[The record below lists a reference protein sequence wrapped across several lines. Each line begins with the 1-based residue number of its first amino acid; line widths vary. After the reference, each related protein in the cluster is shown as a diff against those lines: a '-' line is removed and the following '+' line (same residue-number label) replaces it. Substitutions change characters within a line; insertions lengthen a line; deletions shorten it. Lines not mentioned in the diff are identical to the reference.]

1 MKKRIV
7 IIGNG
12 MAGARTVAELV
23 QRDPELHITVL
34 AAEGHVAYNRT
45 MLTEVLYGSVDEG
58 DISLSEARGTATVAT
73 GVRAVAVNRESRT
86 VVDSAGVE
94 HAYDALVL
102 ATGGSPRVPGISGL
116 FGDSGEAGASGK
128 LGDSGEL
135 LEGAAFFHTLDDC
148 RRIMR
153 TAEPGSRAVVV
164 GGGVLGLETAR
175 ALVARGADVEVLHA
189 DKIVMNRQLDQAASD
204 IVVRKLTALGVTVHL
219 GCTITRVAGDR
230 GRVRRVQM
238 EDGTWVPCDLL
249 VLSCGFEADTAL
261 AEAAG
266 LPVGR
271 GVLVNEEMR
280 TSDSGIY
287 AVGDCAELGGVVSG
301 LVGEAW
307 QHARI
312 AAEAITGVRDEVTPV
327 TIPPAVTRLKAPGV
341 ELTVMGESNAPD
353 GPNVYAVE
361 EPDRGAYRRIVLR
374 EGRISGALVLGG
386 EESDAAPFIE
396 HYHAGTPMTRDKV
409 MRLLRLEGI
418 AEEAARKDADI
429 AVCYCNNV
437 PQRRIL
443 EAWSQG
449 SVSIAAIARSTKAT
463 TGCGICRGKVEALLA
478 SAGSAAE

>member
-12 MAGARTVAELV
+12 MAGTRTVAELV
-23 QRDPELHITVL
+23 HRDPESRITVL
-34 AAEGHVAYNRT
+34 AAEEHAAYNRT
-45 MLTEVLYGSVDEG
+45 MLTEVLSGSVNEDE
-58 DISLSEARGTATVAT
+58 IPLSEARGTATVKA
-73 GVRAVAVNRESRT
+73 GVRAVAINRKRRT
-86 VVDSAGVE
+86 VADSTGVE
-94 HAYDALVL
+94 HPYDALVL
-102 ATGGSPRVPGISGL
+102 ATGGAPRVPGIAGL
-116 FGDSGEAGASGK
+116 FGDSGE
-128 LGDSGEL
+128 LV
-135 LEGAAFFHTLDDC
+135 EGAACFHTLDDC
-148 RRIMR
+148 RRILR
-153 TAEPGSRAVVV
+153 AAEPGSRAVVV

-175 ALVARGADVEVLHA
+175 ALVSRGADVEVLHA
-189 DKIVMNRQLDQAASD
+189 DKIVMNRQLDQTASD
-204 IVVRKLTALGVTVHL
+204 IVVRKLTSLGVTVHL
-219 GCTITRVAGDR
+219 GSTITRVAADR
-230 GRVRRVQM
+230 RVRRVRM
-238 EDGTWVPCDLL
+238 EDGTWAPCDLL
-249 VLSCGFEADTAL
+249 VLSCGFEANTAL
-261 AEAAG
+261 AEAAE

-271 GVLVNEEMR
+271 GVLVNESMR
-280 TSDSGIY
+280 TADPAIY
-287 AVGDCAELGGVVSG
+287 AIGDCAELRGVVSG

-312 AAEAITGVRDEVTPV
+312 AAESITGVRDEAAPA

-353 GPNVYAVE
+353 GPNVHAVE
-361 EPDRGAYRRIVLR
+361 EADRGAYRRIVLR

-396 HYHAGTPMTRDKV
+396 HYHAGTRLTRDKV
-409 MRLLRLEGI
+409 TRLLRLEDIG
-418 AEEAARKDADI
+418 EEEVAQKAADI

-437 PQRRIL
+437 PQKRIL